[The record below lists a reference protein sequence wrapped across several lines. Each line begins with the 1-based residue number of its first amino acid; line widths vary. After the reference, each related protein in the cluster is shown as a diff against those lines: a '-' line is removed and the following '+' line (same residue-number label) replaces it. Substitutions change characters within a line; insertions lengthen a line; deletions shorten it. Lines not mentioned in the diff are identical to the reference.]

1 MPMPKDYTRQNLQG
15 VSFRDKNL
23 SYANFL
29 ESDIRGADFTGSDL
43 TGANFT
49 QVRAGITPMKKVFIF
64 IGALAISAFSGYIAM
79 LAGTIVQGMIASS
92 DKNLK
97 IAGISTL
104 IIVLLF
110 IVYAYWKGGG
120 HAIKT
125 FILPII
131 TVAIIVGLIAYFSG
145 LGTGRGMLYLVLAL
159 ILTVL
164 MFIVGTIARTTAGAL
179 SNILFIIVALFG
191 GFFGKTL
198 GGGIG
203 TVIMAISCALVSK
216 RALSGAKG
224 FDFLRSAACWITSRF
239 GTSFRNSK
247 LTEANFSKSELHNSD
262 FSNADVST
270 VEWGDSRKM
279 NCIIN
284 ENWMKGDGRKKQK

>member
-1 MPMPKDYTRQNLQG
+1 MPMPKDYSHQNLQG
-15 VSFRDKNL
+15 ISFRDKNL
-23 SYANFL
+23 SYASFL

-49 QVRAGITPMKKVFIF
+49 QVRTGITPLNKVFIF
-64 IGALAISAFSGYIAM
+64 IVALAISAFSGYIAM
-79 LAGTIVQGMIASS
+79 LAGTTVQGMIASD
-92 DKNLK
+92 DKNMK
-97 IAGISTL
+97 IAGIST
-104 IIVLLF
+104 IVIVLLF
-110 IVYAYWKGGG
+110 MAYAYWKGGG
-120 HAIKT
+120 HAIRT
-125 FILPII
+125 FVLPLVL
-131 TVAIIVGLIAYFSG
+131 VAVLVGLVAYFSG
-145 LGTGRGMLYLVLAL
+145 LGTGKGMLYLILAL

-164 MFIVGTIARTTAGAL
+164 MFIVGTIARTTAGAI
-179 SNILFIIVALFG
+179 SNILFVIVALFG
-191 GFFGKTL
+191 GFFGKTV

-203 TVIMAISCALVSK
+203 AVIMAIGCALISK

-224 FDFLRSAACWITSRF
+224 FDFLRTVACWITSRF

-247 LTEANFSKSELHNSD
+247 LTEANFSKSELQNSD
-262 FSNADVST
+262 FSNADVSK